1 MEIQIEHH
9 NDQFNVN
16 LASKPGAEAFLS
28 IKGVRIV
35 SGAKGDFVSYPAR
48 KNEQTGKWWN
58 HFWGSDAFN
67 RAVLEKAQASM
78 PKAKSGSG
86 ARADE
91 DIPFANP
98 LRGAKA
104 LVQ

>member
-1 MEIQIEHH
+1 MNIEIEHH
-9 NDQFNVN
+9 GDNFNVN
-16 LASKPGAEAFLS
+16 RSSKPGAEAFLS

-58 HFWGSDAFN
+58 HVWASDAFN

-78 PKAKSGSG
+78 PKGKQ
-86 ARADE
+86 RQDE
-91 DIPFANP
+91 DSDVPF
-98 LRGAKA
+98 
-104 LVQ
+104 